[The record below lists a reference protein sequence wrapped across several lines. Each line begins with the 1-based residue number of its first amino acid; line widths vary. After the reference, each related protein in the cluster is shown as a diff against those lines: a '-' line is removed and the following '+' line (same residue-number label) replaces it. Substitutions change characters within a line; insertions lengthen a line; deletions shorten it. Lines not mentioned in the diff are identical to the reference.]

1 MPVPRRQWEVD
12 IVRYS
17 GLLHSRGWVA
27 NHDGNISIK
36 LDSNRFLITPTG
48 TSKSDV
54 ERGNL
59 LIVDKA
65 GKRIGGKARSFS
77 ELNLHLYAYTVRP
90 DIRVVMHAHPPS
102 ATGFAVAGHQ
112 IHTRMMAEPV
122 VSLGAEIPMVPY
134 TSPKTPESS
143 LVLEGALSVANALLL
158 ENHGVMSVGPDL
170 ETAYLRME
178 LVEHLAKIQVVA
190 HQLGGVRLIPEED
203 VQILLESHRASGL
216 HPSGSLGLSRAG

>member
-1 MPVPRRQWEVD
+1 
-12 IVRYS
+12 
-17 GLLHSRGWVA
+17 
-27 NHDGNISIK
+27 
-36 LDSNRFLITPTG
+36 
-48 TSKSDV
+48 
-54 ERGNL
+54 
-59 LIVDKA
+59 
-65 GKRIGGKARSFS
+65 
-77 ELNLHLYAYTVRP
+77 
-90 DIRVVMHAHPPS
+90 
-102 ATGFAVAGHQ
+102 
-112 IHTRMMAEPV
+112 MMAEPV

-203 VQILLESHRASGL
+203 VQILLEAHRASGL